1 MTDWHRKVLC
11 NFDNAWSATQ
21 DMREQIIEAQRFVR
35 VSGAQWEGST
45 NAGYSFD
52 EGRFEH
58 YPRFELN
65 KIARECDRIIGEYR
79 QNRISVKFRPKDDK
93 ASEALAEKMNGK
105 FRADYQETSGGE
117 ACDNAFDDAVTGGF
131 GCFRM
136 CADYEDEMDPSNEQ
150 RRISLLPVYDPATC
164 VFFDQDSK
172 QYDRSD
178 AMWAMEM
185 FSMTPKAFEAE
196 YPDSIAA
203 SLSRDDT
210 GTQYDWSTPDAIYV
224 GRYYEVR
231 IEKVKLTAWRNPV
244 SGETAIYD
252 EDQIKDIVDEL
263 TDGAFELIGERTVKK
278 RRVYCGLLSGA
289 EWLEEPKRIPGEH
302 IPLIPVYGRR
312 SFVDN
317 QERIEGHAAKAMDA
331 QRLEN
336 LMVSMIADN
345 ATQAGGD
352 GIPVVDVDM
361 IPGPLATHWA
371 ERNKKRPAFLPM
383 VSLKNKNGDIT
394 AQAQVSSYTPPTQMP
409 PALAGLLQYTGTAIQ
424 QITGAIPVELSH
436 DDKKKLVAEYC
447 QKNFV
452 DKGMIADI
460 AFHDLDSKN
469 PHAHVMLTLK
479 TIGPEGFGKKDRS
492 WNDKKIMIQWRESW
506 ATMSNSYLEAAG
518 SEERIDHRSLR
529 TQCAD
534 ALAQA
539 EEAFSAEEKA
549 FWLAKATETNRPAM
563 QRVHRAK
570 WNDKES
576 QEQRATEQ
584 AQRDHQIEEAK
595 KVYTTFSELPLEIVV
610 DVRSFTITHLAD
622 PEEIVLPDYPATVE
636 QQSIVATATTSRRPP
651 VKSYRDP
658 NKVSKVNVSGKKSP
672 VLVAPEPT
680 ASTKLKTPYLQNTRA
695 MNRAPVRSRK
705 QTKPRQNGLFK
716 RFTLLIVD
724 FLKERFVWAK
734 RKPDTTDADHDKR
747 IAENYVYDEV
757 LGVNVPRS
765 EFEKRTKFNNGDYKL
780 TSDEIKRFP
789 SRPNQEQ
796 PEVNR
801 SLDLTPSMPPEHM
814 RQGSA
819 PKLSPP

>member
-1 MTDWHRKVLC
+1 MFLASLLRRIAFSYYDYKAYNFNIEKTDFVVIHIPDQIGDAMAIFPVIRALELHKIKHLLIVTSTINLEVFNALKLEKTKLTLVTMTMQDHATLKEIKDLAKNITQQYGTPDLCIEAMRKKNLKTMIFISQLKAKTNFQVVDLTMKCYSPLC
-11 NFDNAWSATQ
+11 KNASRMDQNLRAPVPMTWAFM
-21 DMREQIIEAQRFVR
+21 MREAGFPAVR
-35 VSGAQWEGST
+35 PIYELPLSEDVLDEVREEMRSLGSYIALNLEGSSQERT
-45 NAGYSFD
+45 FSLSIAENLIA
-52 EGRFEH
+52 
-58 YPRFELN
+58 
-65 KIARECDRIIGEYR
+65 KIQSETDIPIVIVHGPKGE
-79 QNRISVKFRPKDDK
+79 DK
-93 ASEALAEKMNGK
+93 ARVL
-105 FRADYQETSGGE
+105 
-117 ACDNAFDDAVTGGF
+117 
-131 GCFRM
+131 
-136 CADYEDEMDPSNEQ
+136 
-150 RRISLLPVYDPATC
+150 
-164 VFFDQDSK
+164 
-172 QYDRSD
+172 
-178 AMWAMEM
+178 
-185 FSMTPKAFEAE
+185 
-196 YPDSIAA
+196 
-203 SLSRDDT
+203 
-210 GTQYDWSTPDAIYV
+210 
-224 GRYYEVR
+224 
-231 IEKVKLTAWRNPV
+231 
-244 SGETAIYD
+244 
-252 EDQIKDIVDEL
+252 VDC
-263 TDGAFELIGERTVKK
+263 
-278 RRVYCGLLSGA
+278 Y
-289 EWLEEPKRIPGEH
+289 
-302 IPLIPVYGRR
+302 
-312 SFVDN
+312 N
-317 QERIEGHAAKAMDA
+317 
-331 QRLEN
+331 N
-336 LMVSMIADN
+336 
-345 ATQAGGD
+345 
-352 GIPVVDVDM
+352 
-361 IPGPLATHWA
+361 
-371 ERNKKRPAFLPM
+371 
-383 VSLKNKNGDIT
+383 
-394 AQAQVSSYTPPTQMP
+394 
-409 PALAGLLQYTGTAIQ
+409 
-424 QITGAIPVELSH
+424 AIPVELSH